1 MRGGGAKPPPR
12 PDAERADAGYLSR
25 HTSWKREKL

>member
-1 MRGGGAKPPPR
+1 MRGGSAKPPPR
-12 PDAERADAGYLSR
+12 RDAEHAGAGYLSR

>member
-1 MRGGGAKPPPR
+1 MRGVGAKPPPR
-12 PDAERADAGYLSR
+12 CGAEHAGAGYLSR